1 MTTTEIKAKRTEFFQ
16 QFYRNNKLAFG
27 LAVIATIGLSFVNLG
42 ISWLLQ
48 QVIDVMTGNG
58 NTFDL
63 LTLTYISIGLI
74 GSILVIGWINFKS
87 KPKFN
92 AQAMRQ
98 YKDFAF
104 SLLTKKGINAFS
116 SENTSVYLS
125 ALSNDTTNIEANY
138 LNNTFTLVSQ
148 SLSFV
153 GAFIMMI
160 WYSPLLTLSAVLLS
174 LLPLLA
180 SLLAGNRL
188 MSAEKNVSDR
198 NASYVATLKDCL
210 SGFSVVKSF
219 KAEKQIIKMLAAS
232 NQSAEGS
239 KQARNKLNTII
250 SIAAGAAGAAAQ
262 LGVFIVGAYLALS
275 GKEITAGVVLVFVNL
290 MNFVIQPIAEVP
302 GLLANRRAAV
312 GLIDKLATAV
322 STNIRESGK
331 HIENKLDHSI
341 RLENVSFRYD
351 DKKVVLHDISLKLEK
366 GKSYAI
372 VGGSGSGKSTL
383 LNLLMAANSNYDGHI
398 YYDDVE
404 LRDISSES
412 LYDLVSIIQQ
422 NVFVFNST
430 IADNITMFSSFKQEE
445 IDLAIERSG
454 LSSLIEQ
461 RGADYLCGE
470 NGSGLSGG
478 EKQRISIAR
487 SLLRRTP
494 VLFVDEATSSLDVE
508 TAFDVTNSI
517 LDLEGLTKVMVTHT
531 LDEAIL
537 KRCDGIIT
545 LKAGMIKE
553 FGSFKELMANKGYF
567 YSLFTVSQAE

>member
-1 MTTTEIKAKRTEFFQ
+1 MRTVNNRKQLLAQFFYQ
-16 QFYRNNKLAFG
+16 NKHNFV
-27 LAVIATIGLSFVNLG
+27 LAVIATMGMSLVNLG

-48 QVIDVMTGNG
+48 QVIDVMTGTG

-63 LTLTYISIGLI
+63 QTLTFISIGLI
-74 GSILVIGWINFKS
+74 LSILVIGWIMYQS

-92 AQAMRQ
+92 AKTMRR
-98 YKDFAF
+98 YKDYAF
-104 SLLTKKGINAFS
+104 ELLTKKGINAFS
-116 SENTSVYLS
+116 SENTSNYLS

-153 GAFIMMI
+153 GAFAMMI
-160 WYSPLLTLSAVLLS
+160 WYSPILTLSAVLLS

-180 SLLAGNRL
+180 SLVAGNRL

-219 KAEKQIIKMLAAS
+219 KAEKQIIKMLAQS

-239 KQARNKLNTII
+239 KQARNQLNTII
-250 SIAAGAAGAAAQ
+250 SVAAGAAGAAAQ

-275 GKEITAGVVLVFVNL
+275 GSGITAGVVLVFVNL

-302 GLLANRRAAV
+302 GLLANRKAAV
-312 GLIDKLATAV
+312 GLIDKLAEALSNNV
-322 STNIRESGK
+322 RDSGQS
-331 HIENKLDHSI
+331 IENKLEHSI
-341 RLENVSFRYD
+341 RLKNVSFSYD
-351 DKKVVLHDISLKLEK
+351 QEKVILNDINLKLEK

-383 LNLLMAANSNYDGHI
+383 LNLLMAANSQYNGHI

-430 IADNITMFSSFKQEE
+430 IVDNITMFSEFDQAE
-445 IDLAIERSG
+445 IDHAIKLSG
-454 LSSLIEQ
+454 LSTLIEQ
-461 RGADYLCGE
+461 KGKDYLCGE

-487 SLLRRTP
+487 SLLRQTP

-508 TAFDVTNSI
+508 TAFGVTNSI
-517 LDLEGLTKVMVTHT
+517 LDLDGLTKVMVTHT
-531 LDEAIL
+531 LDESIL
-537 KRCDGIIT
+537 RRCDAIIT
-545 LKAGMIKE
+545 LKSGVIKE
-553 FGSFKELMANKGYF
+553 IGSFEDLMVEKGYF
-567 YSLFTVSQAE
+567 YSLFTVSQ

>member
-1 MTTTEIKAKRTEFFQ
+1 MFFVKTINKRKQFITQFFYQ
-16 QFYRNNKLAFG
+16 NKINFG
-27 LAVIATIGLSFVNLG
+27 LAVLATIGLSLINLG

-48 QVIDVMTGNG
+48 QVIDVMTGTG

-98 YKDFAF
+98 YKDHAF

-125 ALSNDTTNIEANY
+125 ALSNDTMNIEANY

-160 WYSPLLTLSAVLLS
+160 WYSPLLTLSAILLS

-219 KAEKQIIKMLAAS
+219 KAERQIIKMLANS

-239 KQARNKLNTII
+239 KQARNKLNSII
-250 SIAAGAAGAAAQ
+250 SIAAASAGAAAQ
-262 LGVFIVGAYLALS
+262 LGVFLVGAYLALT
-275 GKEITAGVVLVFVNL
+275 GNGITAGVVLVFVNL

-302 GLLANRRAAV
+302 GLLANRKAAI
-312 GLIDKLATAV
+312 GLIDKLADSLSSNV
-322 STNIRESGK
+322 RESG
-331 HIENKLDHSI
+331 HSIENKLEHSI
-341 RLENVSFRYD
+341 RLENVSFSYD
-351 DKKVVLHDISLKLEK
+351 QEKVILQDINLKLEK

-383 LNLLMAANSNYDGHI
+383 LNLLMAANSNYSGHI

-430 IADNITMFSSFKQEE
+430 IEDNITMFSEFKREE
-445 IDLAIERSG
+445 IDHAIKLSG
-454 LSSLIEQ
+454 LSTLIEQ
-461 RGADYLCGE
+461 KGKDYLCGE

-508 TAFDVTNSI
+508 TAFGVTNSI

-537 KRCDGIIT
+537 RRCDAIIT
-545 LKAGMIKE
+545 LKSGTVKE
-553 FGSFKELMANKGYF
+553 IGSFDELMKDKGYF
-567 YSLFTVSQAE
+567 YSLFTVSQ

>member
-1 MTTTEIKAKRTEFFQ
+1 MKTVNKRKQFITQFFVQ
-16 QFYRNNKLAFG
+16 NKIHFG
-27 LAVIATIGLSFVNLG
+27 LAVLATIGLSLINLG

-48 QVIDVMTGNG
+48 QVIDVMTGTG
-58 NTFDL
+58 NTYDL
-63 LTLTYISIGLI
+63 LTLTYISLGLI
-74 GSILVIGWINFKS
+74 GSILVIGWVNFQS

-98 YKDFAF
+98 YKDYAF

-160 WYSPLLTLSAVLLS
+160 WYSPLLTLSAILLS

-188 MSAEKNVSDR
+188 MSAEKKVSDR

-219 KAEKQIIKMLAAS
+219 KAEKQIIKMLANS

-239 KQARNKLNTII
+239 KQARNKLNSII
-250 SIAAGAAGAAAQ
+250 SIAAASAGAAAQ
-262 LGVFIVGAYLALS
+262 LGVFLVGAYLALT
-275 GKEITAGVVLVFVNL
+275 GNGITAGVVLVFVNL

-302 GLLANRRAAV
+302 GLLANRRAAL
-312 GLIDKLATAV
+312 GLIDKLADSLSSNV
-322 STNIRESGK
+322 RESG
-331 HIENKLDHSI
+331 HSIENKLEHSI
-341 RLENVSFRYD
+341 RLENVSFSYD
-351 DKKVVLHDISLKLEK
+351 QEKVILQDINLKLDK

-383 LNLLMAANSNYDGHI
+383 LNLLMAANSNYSGHI

-430 IADNITMFSSFKQEE
+430 IEDNITMFSEFKREE
-445 IDLAIERSG
+445 IDHAIKLSG
-454 LSSLIEQ
+454 LSTLIEQ
-461 RGADYLCGE
+461 KGKDYLCGE

-508 TAFDVTNSI
+508 TAFGVTNSI

-531 LDEAIL
+531 LEESIL
-537 KRCDGIIT
+537 RRCDAIIT
-545 LKAGMIKE
+545 LKSGTIKE
-553 FGSFKELMANKGYF
+553 MGSFDELMKDKGYF
-567 YSLFTVSQAE
+567 YSLFTVSQ

>member
-1 MTTTEIKAKRTEFFQ
+1 MKTVNKRKRFITQFFVQ
-16 QFYRNNKLAFG
+16 NKIHFG
-27 LAVIATIGLSFVNLG
+27 LAVLATIGLSLINLG

-48 QVIDVMTGNG
+48 QVIDVMTGTG
-58 NTFDL
+58 NTYDL
-63 LTLTYISIGLI
+63 LTLTYISLGLI
-74 GSILVIGWINFKS
+74 GSILVIGWVNFQS

-98 YKDFAF
+98 YKDYAF
-104 SLLTKKGINAFS
+104 NLLTKKGINAFS

-160 WYSPLLTLSAVLLS
+160 WYSPLLTLSAILLS

-188 MSAEKNVSDR
+188 MSAEKKVSDR

-219 KAEKQIIKMLAAS
+219 KAEKQIIKMLANS

-239 KQARNKLNTII
+239 KQARNKLNSII
-250 SIAAGAAGAAAQ
+250 SIAAASAGAAAQ
-262 LGVFIVGAYLALS
+262 LGVFLVGAYLALS
-275 GKEITAGVVLVFVNL
+275 GNGITAGVVLVFVNL

-302 GLLANRRAAV
+302 GLLANRRAAL
-312 GLIDKLATAV
+312 GLIDKLADSLSSNV
-322 STNIRESGK
+322 RESG
-331 HIENKLDHSI
+331 HSIENKLEHSI
-341 RLENVSFRYD
+341 RLENVSFSYD
-351 DKKVVLHDISLKLEK
+351 QEKVILQDINLKLEK

-383 LNLLMAANSNYDGHI
+383 LNLLMAANSNYSGHI

-430 IADNITMFSSFKQEE
+430 IEDNITMFSEFKREE
-445 IDLAIERSG
+445 IDHAIKLSG
-454 LSSLIEQ
+454 LSTLIEQ
-461 RGADYLCGE
+461 KGKDYLCGE

-508 TAFDVTNSI
+508 TAFGVTNSI

-531 LDEAIL
+531 LEESIL
-537 KRCDGIIT
+537 RRCDAIIT
-545 LKAGMIKE
+545 LKSGTIKE
-553 FGSFKELMANKGYF
+553 MGSFDELMNNKGYF
-567 YSLFTVSQAE
+567 YSLFTVSQ

>member
-1 MTTTEIKAKRTEFFQ
+1 MRTENNRKQLLAQFFYQ
-16 QFYRNNKLAFG
+16 NKHHFIF
-27 LAVIATIGLSFVNLG
+27 AVVATMGMSLVNLG

-48 QVIDVMTGNG
+48 QVIDVMTGVG

-63 LTLTYISIGLI
+63 WALTLISIGLI
-74 GSILVIGWINFKS
+74 LSILVIGWIMYQS

-92 AQAMRQ
+92 ARAMRQ
-98 YKDFAF
+98 YKDYAF
-104 SLLTKKGINAFS
+104 ELLTKKGINAFS
-116 SENTSVYLS
+116 SENTSNYLS
-125 ALSNDTTNIEANY
+125 ALSNDTNNIESNY
-138 LNNTFTLVSQ
+138 LNNTFTLISQ

-153 GAFIMMI
+153 GAFAMMI
-160 WYSPLLTLSAVLLS
+160 WYSPILTLSAVLLS

-219 KAEKQIIKMLAAS
+219 KAEKQIIEMLAQS

-239 KQARNKLNTII
+239 KQFRNQLNTII
-250 SIAAGAAGAAAQ
+250 SIASGAAGAAAQ
-262 LGVFIVGAYLALS
+262 LGVFIVGAYLALN
-275 GKEITAGVVLVFVNL
+275 GNGITAGTVLVFVNL

-302 GLLANRRAAV
+302 GLLANRKAAI
-312 GLIDKLATAV
+312 GLIDKLATSLSSNV
-322 STNIRESGK
+322 RESG
-331 HIENKLDHSI
+331 HMIDHKLEHSI
-341 RLENVSFRYD
+341 RLENVSFSYD
-351 DKKVVLHDISLKLEK
+351 AEKVILHDINLSLEK

-383 LNLLMAANSNYDGHI
+383 LNLLMAANSNYEGHI
-398 YYDDVE
+398 YYDNVE

-430 IADNITMFSSFKQEE
+430 IEDNITMFSEFKKEE
-445 IDLAIERSG
+445 IEHAIKLSG
-454 LSSLIEQ
+454 LSMLIEQ
-461 RGADYLCGE
+461 KGRDYLCGE

-487 SLLRRTP
+487 SLLRHTP

-508 TAFDVTNSI
+508 TAFGVTNSI
-517 LDLEGLTKVMVTHT
+517 MDLDGLTKVMVTHT
-531 LDEAIL
+531 LEESIL
-537 KRCDGIIT
+537 RRCDAIIT
-545 LKAGMIKE
+545 LKSGMITE
-553 FGSFKELMANKGYF
+553 MGSFDELMDDKGYF
-567 YSLFTVSQAE
+567 YSLFTVSQ

>member
-1 MTTTEIKAKRTEFFQ
+1 MKTINKRKQFITQFFYQ
-16 QFYRNNKLAFG
+16 NKINFG
-27 LAVIATIGLSFVNLG
+27 LAVLATIGLSLVNLG

-48 QVIDVMTGNG
+48 QVIDVMTGTG

-63 LTLTYISIGLI
+63 LALTYISAGLI

-98 YKDFAF
+98 YKDHAF

-160 WYSPLLTLSAVLLS
+160 WYSPLLTLSAILLS

-219 KAEKQIIKMLAAS
+219 KAERQIIKMLANS

-262 LGVFIVGAYLALS
+262 LGVFLVGAYLALS
-275 GKEITAGVVLVFVNL
+275 GNGITAGVVLVFVNL

-302 GLLANRRAAV
+302 GLLANRKAAL
-312 GLIDKLATAV
+312 GLIDKLADSLSSNV
-322 STNIRESGK
+322 RDSGRS
-331 HIENKLDHSI
+331 IENKLEHSI
-341 RLENVSFRYD
+341 RLENVSFSYD
-351 DKKVVLHDISLKLEK
+351 QEKVILQDINLKLEK

-383 LNLLMAANSNYDGHI
+383 LNLLMAANSNYSGHI

-430 IADNITMFSSFKQEE
+430 IEDNITMFSEFKREE
-445 IDLAIERSG
+445 IDHAIKLSG
-454 LSSLIEQ
+454 LSTLIEQ
-461 RGADYLCGE
+461 KGKDYLCGE

-508 TAFDVTNSI
+508 TAFGVTNSI
-517 LDLEGLTKVMVTHT
+517 LDLDGLTKVMVTHT

-537 KRCDGIIT
+537 RRCDAIIT
-545 LKAGMIKE
+545 LKSGTVKE
-553 FGSFKELMANKGYF
+553 IGSFDKLMNDKGYF
-567 YSLFTVSQAE
+567 YSLFTVSQ

>member
-1 MTTTEIKAKRTEFFQ
+1 MVNKRKQFITQFFVQ
-16 QFYRNNKLAFG
+16 NKIHFG
-27 LAVIATIGLSFVNLG
+27 LAVLATIGLSLINLG

-48 QVIDVMTGNG
+48 QVIDVMTGTG
-58 NTFDL
+58 NTYDL
-63 LTLTYISIGLI
+63 LTLTYISLGLI
-74 GSILVIGWINFKS
+74 GSILVIGWVNFQS

-98 YKDFAF
+98 YKDYAF

-160 WYSPLLTLSAVLLS
+160 WYSPLLTLSAILLS

-188 MSAEKNVSDR
+188 MSAEKKVSDR

-219 KAEKQIIKMLAAS
+219 KAEKQIIKMLANS

-239 KQARNKLNTII
+239 KQARNKLNSII
-250 SIAAGAAGAAAQ
+250 SIAAASAGAAAQ
-262 LGVFIVGAYLALS
+262 LGVFLVGAYLALS
-275 GKEITAGVVLVFVNL
+275 GNGITAGVVLVFVNL

-302 GLLANRRAAV
+302 GLLANRRAAL
-312 GLIDKLATAV
+312 GLIDKLADSLSSNV
-322 STNIRESGK
+322 RESG
-331 HIENKLDHSI
+331 HSIENKLEHSI
-341 RLENVSFRYD
+341 RLENVSFSYD
-351 DKKVVLHDISLKLEK
+351 QEKVILQDINLKLEK

-383 LNLLMAANSNYDGHI
+383 LNLLMAANSNYSGHI

-430 IADNITMFSSFKQEE
+430 IEDNITMFSEFKREE
-445 IDLAIERSG
+445 IDHAIKLSG
-454 LSSLIEQ
+454 LSTLIEQ
-461 RGADYLCGE
+461 KGKDYLCGE

-508 TAFDVTNSI
+508 TAFGVTNSI

-531 LDEAIL
+531 LEESIL
-537 KRCDGIIT
+537 RRCDAIIT
-545 LKAGMIKE
+545 LKSGTIKE
-553 FGSFKELMANKGYF
+553 MGSFDELMNNKGYF
-567 YSLFTVSQAE
+567 YSLFTVSQ

>member
-1 MTTTEIKAKRTEFFQ
+1 MFFVKTVNKRKQFITQFFAQ
-16 QFYRNNKLAFG
+16 NKIHFG
-27 LAVIATIGLSFVNLG
+27 LAVLATIGLSLINLG

-48 QVIDVMTGNG
+48 QVIDVMTGTG
-58 NTFDL
+58 NTYDL
-63 LTLTYISIGLI
+63 LTLTYISLGLI
-74 GSILVIGWINFKS
+74 GSILVIGWVNFQS

-98 YKDFAF
+98 YKDYAF

-160 WYSPLLTLSAVLLS
+160 WYSPLLTLSAILLS

-188 MSAEKNVSDR
+188 MSAEKKVSDR

-219 KAEKQIIKMLAAS
+219 KAERQIIKMLANS

-262 LGVFIVGAYLALS
+262 LGVFLVGAYLALS
-275 GKEITAGVVLVFVNL
+275 GNGITAGVVLVFVNL

-302 GLLANRRAAV
+302 GLLANRKAAL
-312 GLIDKLATAV
+312 GLIDKLADSLSSNV
-322 STNIRESGK
+322 RESGYS
-331 HIENKLDHSI
+331 IENKLEHSI
-341 RLENVSFRYD
+341 RLENVSFSYD
-351 DKKVVLHDISLKLEK
+351 QEKVILQDINLKLEK

-383 LNLLMAANSNYDGHI
+383 LNLLMAANSNYTGHI
-398 YYDDVE
+398 YYDNVE

-430 IADNITMFSSFKQEE
+430 IEDNITMFSEFKREE
-445 IDLAIERSG
+445 IDHAIKLSG
-454 LSSLIEQ
+454 LSTLIEQ
-461 RGADYLCGE
+461 KGKDYLCGE

-508 TAFDVTNSI
+508 TAFGVTNSI

-531 LDEAIL
+531 LEEAIL
-537 KRCDGIIT
+537 RRCDAIIT
-545 LKAGMIKE
+545 LKSGMIKE
-553 FGSFKELMANKGYF
+553 MGSFDELMKDKGYF
-567 YSLFTVSQAE
+567 YSLFTVSQ

>member
-1 MTTTEIKAKRTEFFQ
+1 MKTVNKRKQFITQFFVQ
-16 QFYRNNKLAFG
+16 NKIHFG
-27 LAVIATIGLSFVNLG
+27 LAVLATIGLSLINLG

-48 QVIDVMTGNG
+48 QVIDVMTGTG
-58 NTFDL
+58 NTYDL
-63 LTLTYISIGLI
+63 LTLTYISLGLI
-74 GSILVIGWINFKS
+74 GSILVIGWVNFQS

-98 YKDFAF
+98 YKDYAF

-160 WYSPLLTLSAVLLS
+160 WYSPLLTLSAILLS

-188 MSAEKNVSDR
+188 MSAEKKVSDR

-219 KAEKQIIKMLAAS
+219 KAEKQIIKMLANS

-262 LGVFIVGAYLALS
+262 LGVFLVGAYLALS
-275 GKEITAGVVLVFVNL
+275 GNGITAGVVLVFVNL

-302 GLLANRRAAV
+302 GLLANRRAAL
-312 GLIDKLATAV
+312 GLIDKLADSLSSNV
-322 STNIRESGK
+322 RESG
-331 HIENKLDHSI
+331 HSIENKLEHSI
-341 RLENVSFRYD
+341 RLENVSFSYD
-351 DKKVVLHDISLKLEK
+351 QEKIILQDINLKLEK

-383 LNLLMAANSNYDGHI
+383 LNLLMAANSNYSGHI

-430 IADNITMFSSFKQEE
+430 IEDNITMFSEFKREE
-445 IDLAIERSG
+445 IDHAIKLSG
-454 LSSLIEQ
+454 LSTLIEQ
-461 RGADYLCGE
+461 KGKDYLCGE

-508 TAFDVTNSI
+508 TAFGVTNSI

-531 LDEAIL
+531 LEESIL
-537 KRCDGIIT
+537 RRCDAIIT
-545 LKAGMIKE
+545 LKSGTIKE
-553 FGSFKELMANKGYF
+553 MGSFDELMDDKGYF
-567 YSLFTVSQAE
+567 FSLFTVSQ

>member
-1 MTTTEIKAKRTEFFQ
+1 MKTVNKRKQFITQFFVQ
-16 QFYRNNKLAFG
+16 NKIHFG
-27 LAVIATIGLSFVNLG
+27 LAVLATIGLSLINLG

-48 QVIDVMTGNG
+48 QVIDVMTGTG
-58 NTFDL
+58 NTYDL
-63 LTLTYISIGLI
+63 LTLTYISLGLI
-74 GSILVIGWINFKS
+74 GSILVIGWVNFQS

-98 YKDFAF
+98 YKDYAF

-160 WYSPLLTLSAVLLS
+160 WYSPLLTLSAILLS

-188 MSAEKNVSDR
+188 MSAEKKVSDR

-219 KAEKQIIKMLAAS
+219 KAEKQIIKMLANS

-239 KQARNKLNTII
+239 KQARNKLNSII
-250 SIAAGAAGAAAQ
+250 SIAAASAGAAAQ
-262 LGVFIVGAYLALS
+262 LGVFLVGAYLALS
-275 GKEITAGVVLVFVNL
+275 GNGITAGVVLVFVNL

-302 GLLANRRAAV
+302 GLLANRRAAL
-312 GLIDKLATAV
+312 GLIDKLADSLSSNV
-322 STNIRESGK
+322 RESG
-331 HIENKLDHSI
+331 HSIENKLEHSI
-341 RLENVSFRYD
+341 RLENVSFSYD
-351 DKKVVLHDISLKLEK
+351 QEKIILQDINLKLEK

-383 LNLLMAANSNYDGHI
+383 LNLLMAANSNYSGHI

-430 IADNITMFSSFKQEE
+430 IEDNITMFSEFKREE
-445 IDLAIERSG
+445 IDHAIKLSG
-454 LSSLIEQ
+454 LSTLIEQ
-461 RGADYLCGE
+461 KGKDYLCGE

-508 TAFDVTNSI
+508 TAFGVTNSI

-531 LDEAIL
+531 LEESIL
-537 KRCDGIIT
+537 RRCDAIIT
-545 LKAGMIKE
+545 LKSGTIKE
-553 FGSFKELMANKGYF
+553 MGSFDELMDDKGYF
-567 YSLFTVSQAE
+567 FSLFTVSQ

>member
-1 MTTTEIKAKRTEFFQ
+1 MFFVKTINKRKQFITQFFVQ
-16 QFYRNNKLAFG
+16 NKINFG
-27 LAVIATIGLSFVNLG
+27 LAVLATIGLSLINLG

-48 QVIDVMTGNG
+48 QVIDVMTGTG

-74 GSILVIGWINFKS
+74 GSILVIGWVNFQS

-98 YKDFAF
+98 YKDYAF

-160 WYSPLLTLSAVLLS
+160 WYSPLLTLSAILLS

-219 KAEKQIIKMLAAS
+219 KAEKQIIKMLANS

-239 KQARNKLNTII
+239 KQARNKLNSII
-250 SIAAGAAGAAAQ
+250 SIAAASAGAAAQ
-262 LGVFIVGAYLALS
+262 LGVFLVGAYLALT
-275 GKEITAGVVLVFVNL
+275 GNGITAGVVLVFVNL

-302 GLLANRRAAV
+302 GLLANRKAAI
-312 GLIDKLATAV
+312 GLIDKLADSLSSNV
-322 STNIRESGK
+322 RESGRS
-331 HIENKLDHSI
+331 IENKLEHSI
-341 RLENVSFRYD
+341 RLENVSFSYD
-351 DKKVVLHDISLKLEK
+351 QEKVILKDINLKLEK
-366 GKSYAI
+366 GKSYVI

-383 LNLLMAANSNYDGHI
+383 LNLLMAANSNYSGHI

-430 IADNITMFSSFKQEE
+430 IEDNITMFSEFKREE
-445 IDLAIERSG
+445 IDHAIKLSG
-454 LSSLIEQ
+454 LSTLIEQ
-461 RGADYLCGE
+461 KGKDYLCGE

-508 TAFDVTNSI
+508 TAFGVTNSI
-517 LDLEGLTKVMVTHT
+517 LDLDGLTKVMITHT

-537 KRCDGIIT
+537 RRCDAIIT
-545 LKAGMIKE
+545 LKSGTVKE
-553 FGSFKELMANKGYF
+553 IGSFDELMKDKGYF
-567 YSLFTVSQAE
+567 YSLFTVSQ

>member
-1 MTTTEIKAKRTEFFQ
+1 MKTVNKRKRFITQFFVQ
-16 QFYRNNKLAFG
+16 NKIHFG
-27 LAVIATIGLSFVNLG
+27 LAVLATIGLSLINLG

-48 QVIDVMTGNG
+48 QVIDVMTGTG
-58 NTFDL
+58 NTYDL
-63 LTLTYISIGLI
+63 LTLTYISLGLI
-74 GSILVIGWINFKS
+74 GSILVIGWVNFQS

-98 YKDFAF
+98 YKDYAF
-104 SLLTKKGINAFS
+104 NLLTKKGINAFS

-160 WYSPLLTLSAVLLS
+160 WYSPLLTLSAILLS

-188 MSAEKNVSDR
+188 MSAEKKVSDR

-219 KAEKQIIKMLAAS
+219 KAEKQIIKMLANS

-239 KQARNKLNTII
+239 KQARNKLNSII
-250 SIAAGAAGAAAQ
+250 SIAAASAGAAAQ
-262 LGVFIVGAYLALS
+262 LGVFLVGAYLALS
-275 GKEITAGVVLVFVNL
+275 GNGITAGVVLVFVNL

-302 GLLANRRAAV
+302 GLLANRRAAL
-312 GLIDKLATAV
+312 GLIDKLADSLSSNV
-322 STNIRESGK
+322 RESG
-331 HIENKLDHSI
+331 HSIENKLEHSI
-341 RLENVSFRYD
+341 RLENVSFSYD
-351 DKKVVLHDISLKLEK
+351 REKVILQDINLKLEK

-383 LNLLMAANSNYDGHI
+383 LNLLMAANSNYSGHI

-430 IADNITMFSSFKQEE
+430 IEDNITMFSEFKREE
-445 IDLAIERSG
+445 IDHAIKLSG
-454 LSSLIEQ
+454 LSTLIEQ
-461 RGADYLCGE
+461 KGKDYLCGE

-508 TAFDVTNSI
+508 TAFGVTNSI

-531 LDEAIL
+531 LEESIL
-537 KRCDGIIT
+537 RRCDAIIT
-545 LKAGMIKE
+545 LKSGTIKE
-553 FGSFKELMANKGYF
+553 MGSFDELMNDKGYF
-567 YSLFTVSQAE
+567 YSLFTVSQ

>member
-1 MTTTEIKAKRTEFFQ
+1 MKTVNKRKQFITQFFVQ
-16 QFYRNNKLAFG
+16 NKIHLG
-27 LAVIATIGLSFVNLG
+27 LAVLATIGLSLVNLG

-48 QVIDVMTGNG
+48 QVIDVMTGTG

-63 LTLTYISIGLI
+63 LTLTYISLGLI
-74 GSILVIGWINFKS
+74 GSILVIGWVNFQS

-98 YKDFAF
+98 YKDYAF

-160 WYSPLLTLSAVLLS
+160 WYSPLLTLSAILLS

-188 MSAEKNVSDR
+188 MSAEKKVSDR

-219 KAEKQIIKMLAAS
+219 KAERQIIKMLANS

-262 LGVFIVGAYLALS
+262 LGVFLVGAYLALS
-275 GKEITAGVVLVFVNL
+275 GNGITAGVVLVFVNL

-302 GLLANRRAAV
+302 GLLANRKAAL
-312 GLIDKLATAV
+312 GLIDKLADSLSSNV
-322 STNIRESGK
+322 RESG
-331 HIENKLDHSI
+331 HSIENKLEHSI
-341 RLENVSFRYD
+341 RLENVSFSYD
-351 DKKVVLHDISLKLEK
+351 QEKVILQDINLKLEK

-383 LNLLMAANSNYDGHI
+383 LNLLMAANSNYTGHI
-398 YYDDVE
+398 YYDNVE

-430 IADNITMFSSFKQEE
+430 IEDNITMFSEFKREE
-445 IDLAIERSG
+445 IDHAIKLSG
-454 LSSLIEQ
+454 LSTLIEQ
-461 RGADYLCGE
+461 KGKDYLCGE

-508 TAFDVTNSI
+508 TAFGVTNSI

-531 LDEAIL
+531 LEEAIL
-537 KRCDGIIT
+537 RRCDAIIT
-545 LKAGMIKE
+545 LKSGMIKE
-553 FGSFKELMANKGYF
+553 MGSFDELMKDKGYF
-567 YSLFTVSQAE
+567 YSLFTVSQ

>member
-1 MTTTEIKAKRTEFFQ
+1 MKTINKRKQFITQFFVQ
-16 QFYRNNKLAFG
+16 NKVNFS
-27 LAVIATIGLSFVNLG
+27 LAVIATIGLSFINLG

-48 QVIDVMTGNG
+48 QVIDVMTGSA

-63 LTLTYISIGLI
+63 WTLTLISIGLI
-74 GSILVIGWINFKS
+74 GSILVIGWINFQS

-98 YKDFAF
+98 YKDYAF

-153 GAFIMMI
+153 GAFVMMI
-160 WYSPLLTLSAVLLS
+160 WYSPILTLSAILLS

-188 MSAEKNVSDR
+188 MSAEKKVSDR

-219 KAEKQIIKMLAAS
+219 KAEKQIIKMLANS

-239 KQARNKLNTII
+239 KQARNKLNSII
-250 SIAAGAAGAAAQ
+250 SIAAASAGAAAQ
-262 LGVFIVGAYLALS
+262 LGVFLVGAYLALS
-275 GKEITAGVVLVFVNL
+275 GNSITAGVVLVFVNL

-302 GLLANRRAAV
+302 GLLANRKAAL
-312 GLIDKLATAV
+312 GLIDKLADSLSNNV
-322 STNIRESGK
+322 RESG
-331 HIENKLDHSI
+331 HPIENKLEHSI
-341 RLENVSFRYD
+341 RLENVSFSYD
-351 DKKVVLHDISLKLEK
+351 QEKVILQDINLKLEK

-383 LNLLMAANSNYDGHI
+383 LNLLMAANSNYSGHI
-398 YYDDVE
+398 YYDDNE

-430 IADNITMFSSFKQEE
+430 IEDNITMFSEFKREE
-445 IDLAIERSG
+445 IDHAIKLSG
-454 LSSLIEQ
+454 LSTLIEQ
-461 RGADYLCGE
+461 KGKDYLCGE

-508 TAFDVTNSI
+508 TAFGVTNSI
-517 LDLEGLTKVMVTHT
+517 LDLDGLTKVMVTHT

-537 KRCDGIIT
+537 RRCDAIIT
-545 LKAGMIKE
+545 LKSGTIKE
-553 FGSFKELMANKGYF
+553 MGSFDKLMNDKGYF
-567 YSLFTVSQAE
+567 YSLFTVSQ

>member
-1 MTTTEIKAKRTEFFQ
+1 MKTVNKRKQFITQFFVQ
-16 QFYRNNKLAFG
+16 NKIHFG
-27 LAVIATIGLSFVNLG
+27 LAVLATIGLSLINLG

-48 QVIDVMTGNG
+48 QVIDVMTGTG
-58 NTFDL
+58 NTYDL
-63 LTLTYISIGLI
+63 LTLTYISLGLI
-74 GSILVIGWINFKS
+74 GSILVIGWVNFQS

-98 YKDFAF
+98 YKDYAF

-160 WYSPLLTLSAVLLS
+160 WYSPLLTLSAILLS

-188 MSAEKNVSDR
+188 MSAEKKVSDR

-219 KAEKQIIKMLAAS
+219 KAEKQIIKMLANS

-239 KQARNKLNTII
+239 KQARNKLNSII
-250 SIAAGAAGAAAQ
+250 SIAAASAGAAAQ
-262 LGVFIVGAYLALS
+262 LGVFLVGAYLALS
-275 GKEITAGVVLVFVNL
+275 GNGITAGVVLVFVNL

-302 GLLANRRAAV
+302 GLLANRRAAL
-312 GLIDKLATAV
+312 GLIDKLADSLSSNV
-322 STNIRESGK
+322 RESG
-331 HIENKLDHSI
+331 HSIENKLEHSI
-341 RLENVSFRYD
+341 RLENVSFSYD
-351 DKKVVLHDISLKLEK
+351 QEKVILQDINLKLEK

-383 LNLLMAANSNYDGHI
+383 LNLLMAANSNYSGHI

-430 IADNITMFSSFKQEE
+430 IEDNITMFSEFKREE
-445 IDLAIERSG
+445 IDHAIKLSG
-454 LSSLIEQ
+454 LSTLIEQ
-461 RGADYLCGE
+461 KGKDYLCGE

-508 TAFDVTNSI
+508 TAFGVTNSI

-531 LDEAIL
+531 LEESIL
-537 KRCDGIIT
+537 RRCDAIIT
-545 LKAGMIKE
+545 LKSGMIKE
-553 FGSFKELMANKGYF
+553 MGSFDKLMNDKGYF
-567 YSLFTVSQAE
+567 YSLFTVSQ

>member
-1 MTTTEIKAKRTEFFQ
+1 MKTVNKRKQFITQFFVQ
-16 QFYRNNKLAFG
+16 NKIHFG
-27 LAVIATIGLSFVNLG
+27 LAVLATIGLSLINLG

-48 QVIDVMTGNG
+48 QVIDVMTGTG
-58 NTFDL
+58 NTYDL
-63 LTLTYISIGLI
+63 LTLTYISLGLI
-74 GSILVIGWINFKS
+74 GSILVIGWVNFQS

-98 YKDFAF
+98 YKDYAF

-160 WYSPLLTLSAVLLS
+160 WYSPLLTLSAILLS

-188 MSAEKNVSDR
+188 MSAEKKVSDR

-219 KAEKQIIKMLAAS
+219 KAEKQIIKMLANS

-239 KQARNKLNTII
+239 KQARNKLNSII
-250 SIAAGAAGAAAQ
+250 SIAAASAGAAAQ
-262 LGVFIVGAYLALS
+262 LGVFLVGAYLALT
-275 GKEITAGVVLVFVNL
+275 GNGITAGVVLVFVNL

-302 GLLANRRAAV
+302 GLLANRKAAL
-312 GLIDKLATAV
+312 GLIDKLADSLSSNV
-322 STNIRESGK
+322 RESGRS
-331 HIENKLDHSI
+331 IENKLEHSI
-341 RLENVSFRYD
+341 RLESVSFSYD
-351 DKKVVLHDISLKLEK
+351 QEKVILQDINLKLDKE
-366 GKSYAI
+366 KSYAI

-383 LNLLMAANSNYDGHI
+383 LNLLMAANSNYSGHI

-430 IADNITMFSSFKQEE
+430 IEDNITMFSEFKREE
-445 IDLAIERSG
+445 IDHAIKLSG
-454 LSSLIEQ
+454 LSTLIEQ
-461 RGADYLCGE
+461 KGKDYLCGE

-508 TAFDVTNSI
+508 TAFGVTNSI

-531 LDEAIL
+531 LEESIL
-537 KRCDGIIT
+537 RRCDAIIT
-545 LKAGMIKE
+545 LKSGTIKE
-553 FGSFKELMANKGYF
+553 MGSFDELMNDKGYF
-567 YSLFTVSQAE
+567 YSLFTVSQ

>member
-1 MTTTEIKAKRTEFFQ
+1 MKTVNKRKQFITQFFVQ
-16 QFYRNNKLAFG
+16 NKIHFG
-27 LAVIATIGLSFVNLG
+27 LAVLATIGLSLINLG

-48 QVIDVMTGNG
+48 QVIDVMTGTG
-58 NTFDL
+58 NTYDL
-63 LTLTYISIGLI
+63 LTLTYISLGLI
-74 GSILVIGWINFKS
+74 GSILVIGWVNFQS

-98 YKDFAF
+98 YKDYAF

-138 LNNTFTLVSQ
+138 LNNNFTLVSQ

-160 WYSPLLTLSAVLLS
+160 WYSPLLTLSAILLS

-188 MSAEKNVSDR
+188 MSAEKKVSDR

-219 KAEKQIIKMLAAS
+219 KAEKQIIKMLANS

-239 KQARNKLNTII
+239 KQARNKLNSII
-250 SIAAGAAGAAAQ
+250 SIAAASAGAAAQ
-262 LGVFIVGAYLALS
+262 LGVFLVGAYLALT
-275 GKEITAGVVLVFVNL
+275 GNGITAGVVLVFVNL

-302 GLLANRRAAV
+302 GLLANRRAAL
-312 GLIDKLATAV
+312 GLIDKLADSLSSNV
-322 STNIRESGK
+322 RESG
-331 HIENKLDHSI
+331 HSIENKLEHSI
-341 RLENVSFRYD
+341 RLENVSFSYD
-351 DKKVVLHDISLKLEK
+351 QEKVILQDINLKLEK

-383 LNLLMAANSNYDGHI
+383 LNLLMAANSNYSGHI

-430 IADNITMFSSFKQEE
+430 IEDNITMFSEFKREE
-445 IDLAIERSG
+445 IDHAIKLSG
-454 LSSLIEQ
+454 LSTLIEQ
-461 RGADYLCGE
+461 KGKDYLCGE

-508 TAFDVTNSI
+508 TAFGVTNSI

-531 LDEAIL
+531 LEESIL
-537 KRCDGIIT
+537 RRCDAIIT
-545 LKAGMIKE
+545 LKSGTIKE
-553 FGSFKELMANKGYF
+553 MGSFDELMNDKGYF
-567 YSLFTVSQAE
+567 YSLFTVSQ

>member
-1 MTTTEIKAKRTEFFQ
+1 VKTVNKRKQFITQFFVQ
-16 QFYRNNKLAFG
+16 NKIHLG
-27 LAVIATIGLSFVNLG
+27 LAVLATIGLSLVNLG

-48 QVIDVMTGNG
+48 QVIDVMTGTG

-63 LTLTYISIGLI
+63 LTLTYISLGLI
-74 GSILVIGWINFKS
+74 GSILVIGWVNFQS

-98 YKDFAF
+98 YKDYAF

-160 WYSPLLTLSAVLLS
+160 WYSPLLTLSAILLS

-188 MSAEKNVSDR
+188 MSAEKKVSDR

-219 KAEKQIIKMLAAS
+219 KAERQIIKMLANS

-262 LGVFIVGAYLALS
+262 LGVFLVGAYLALS
-275 GKEITAGVVLVFVNL
+275 GNGITAGVVLVFVNL

-302 GLLANRRAAV
+302 GLLANRKAAL
-312 GLIDKLATAV
+312 GLIDKLADSLSSNV
-322 STNIRESGK
+322 RESG
-331 HIENKLDHSI
+331 HSIENKLEHSI
-341 RLENVSFRYD
+341 RLENVSFSYD
-351 DKKVVLHDISLKLEK
+351 QEKVILQDINLKLEK

-383 LNLLMAANSNYDGHI
+383 LNLLMAANSNYTGHI
-398 YYDDVE
+398 YYDNVE

-430 IADNITMFSSFKQEE
+430 IEDNITMFSEFKREE
-445 IDLAIERSG
+445 IDHAIKLSG
-454 LSSLIEQ
+454 LSTLIEQ
-461 RGADYLCGE
+461 KGKDYLCGE

-508 TAFDVTNSI
+508 TAFGVTNSI

-531 LDEAIL
+531 LEEAIL
-537 KRCDGIIT
+537 RRCDAIIT
-545 LKAGMIKE
+545 LKSGMIKE
-553 FGSFKELMANKGYF
+553 MGSFDELMKDKGYF
-567 YSLFTVSQAE
+567 YSLFTVSQ

>member
-1 MTTTEIKAKRTEFFQ
+1 MKTVNKRKQFITQFFVQ
-16 QFYRNNKLAFG
+16 NKIHFG
-27 LAVIATIGLSFVNLG
+27 LAVLATIGLSLINLG

-48 QVIDVMTGNG
+48 QVIDVMTGTG
-58 NTFDL
+58 NTYDL
-63 LTLTYISIGLI
+63 LTLTYISLGLI
-74 GSILVIGWINFKS
+74 GSILVIGWVNFQS

-98 YKDFAF
+98 YKDYAF
-104 SLLTKKGINAFS
+104 RLLTKKGINAFS

-160 WYSPLLTLSAVLLS
+160 WYSPLLTLSAILLS

-188 MSAEKNVSDR
+188 MSAEKKVSDR

-219 KAEKQIIKMLAAS
+219 KAEKQIIKMLASS

-239 KQARNKLNTII
+239 KQARNKLNSII
-250 SIAAGAAGAAAQ
+250 SIAAASAGAAAQ
-262 LGVFIVGAYLALS
+262 LGVFLVGAYLALS
-275 GKEITAGVVLVFVNL
+275 GNGITAGVVLVFVNL

-302 GLLANRRAAV
+302 GLLANRRAAL
-312 GLIDKLATAV
+312 GLIDKLADSLSSNV
-322 STNIRESGK
+322 RESG
-331 HIENKLDHSI
+331 HSIENKLEHSI
-341 RLENVSFRYD
+341 RLENVSFSYD
-351 DKKVVLHDISLKLEK
+351 QEKVILQDINLKLEK

-383 LNLLMAANSNYDGHI
+383 LNLLMAANSNYSGHI

-430 IADNITMFSSFKQEE
+430 IEDNITMFSEFKREE
-445 IDLAIERSG
+445 IDHAIKLSG
-454 LSSLIEQ
+454 LSTLIEQ
-461 RGADYLCGE
+461 KGKDYLCGE

-508 TAFDVTNSI
+508 TAFGVTNSI

-531 LDEAIL
+531 LEESIL
-537 KRCDGIIT
+537 RRCDAIIT
-545 LKAGMIKE
+545 LKSGTIKE
-553 FGSFKELMANKGYF
+553 MGLFDELMDDKGYF
-567 YSLFTVSQAE
+567 YSLFTVSQ

>member
-1 MTTTEIKAKRTEFFQ
+1 MKTVNKRKQFITQFFVQ
-16 QFYRNNKLAFG
+16 NKIHFG
-27 LAVIATIGLSFVNLG
+27 LAVLATIGLSLINLG

-48 QVIDVMTGNG
+48 QVIDVMTGTG
-58 NTFDL
+58 NTYDL
-63 LTLTYISIGLI
+63 LTLTYISLGLI
-74 GSILVIGWINFKS
+74 GSILVIGWVNFQT

-98 YKDFAF
+98 YKDYAF

-160 WYSPLLTLSAVLLS
+160 WYSPLLTLSAILLS

-188 MSAEKNVSDR
+188 MSAEKKVSDR

-219 KAEKQIIKMLAAS
+219 KAEKQIIKMLANS

-239 KQARNKLNTII
+239 KQARNKLNSII
-250 SIAAGAAGAAAQ
+250 SIAAASAGAAAQ

-275 GKEITAGVVLVFVNL
+275 GNGITAGVVLVFVNL

-302 GLLANRRAAV
+302 GLLANRRAAL
-312 GLIDKLATAV
+312 GLIDKLADSLSSNV
-322 STNIRESGK
+322 RESG
-331 HIENKLDHSI
+331 HSIENKLEHSI
-341 RLENVSFRYD
+341 RLENVSFSYD
-351 DKKVVLHDISLKLEK
+351 QEKVILQDINLKLEK

-383 LNLLMAANSNYDGHI
+383 LNLLMAANSNYSGHI

-430 IADNITMFSSFKQEE
+430 IEDNITMFSEFKREE
-445 IDLAIERSG
+445 IDHAIKLSG
-454 LSSLIEQ
+454 LSTLIEQ
-461 RGADYLCGE
+461 KGKDYLCGE

-508 TAFDVTNSI
+508 TAFGVTNSI

-531 LDEAIL
+531 LEESIL
-537 KRCDGIIT
+537 RRCDAIIT
-545 LKAGMIKE
+545 LKSGMIKE
-553 FGSFKELMANKGYF
+553 MGSFDELMNDKGYF
-567 YSLFTVSQAE
+567 YSLFTVSQ

>member
-1 MTTTEIKAKRTEFFQ
+1 MKTVNKRKQFITQFFVQ
-16 QFYRNNKLAFG
+16 NKIHFG
-27 LAVIATIGLSFVNLG
+27 LAVLATIGLSLINLG

-48 QVIDVMTGNG
+48 QVIDVMTGTG
-58 NTFDL
+58 NTYDL
-63 LTLTYISIGLI
+63 LTLTYISLGLI
-74 GSILVIGWINFKS
+74 GSILVIGWVNFQS

-98 YKDFAF
+98 YKDYAF

-160 WYSPLLTLSAVLLS
+160 WYSPLLTLSTILLS

-188 MSAEKNVSDR
+188 MSAEKKVSDR

-219 KAEKQIIKMLAAS
+219 KAEKQIIKMLANS

-239 KQARNKLNTII
+239 KQARNKLNSII
-250 SIAAGAAGAAAQ
+250 SIAAASAGAAAQ
-262 LGVFIVGAYLALS
+262 LGVFLVGAYLALT
-275 GKEITAGVVLVFVNL
+275 GNGITAGVVLVFVNL

-302 GLLANRRAAV
+302 GLLANRRAAL
-312 GLIDKLATAV
+312 GLIDKLADSLSSNV
-322 STNIRESGK
+322 RESG
-331 HIENKLDHSI
+331 HSIENKLEHSI
-341 RLENVSFRYD
+341 RLESVSFSYD
-351 DKKVVLHDISLKLEK
+351 QEKVILQDINLKLDK

-383 LNLLMAANSNYDGHI
+383 LNLLMAANSNYSGHI

-430 IADNITMFSSFKQEE
+430 IEDNITMFSEFKREE
-445 IDLAIERSG
+445 IDHAIKLSG
-454 LSSLIEQ
+454 LSTLIEQ
-461 RGADYLCGE
+461 KGKDYLCGE

-508 TAFDVTNSI
+508 TAFGVTNSI

-531 LDEAIL
+531 LEESIL
-537 KRCDGIIT
+537 RRCDAIIT
-545 LKAGMIKE
+545 LKSGTIKE
-553 FGSFKELMANKGYF
+553 MGSFDELMNDKGYF
-567 YSLFTVSQAE
+567 YSLFTVSQ

>member
-1 MTTTEIKAKRTEFFQ
+1 MKTVNKRKQFITQFFVQ
-16 QFYRNNKLAFG
+16 NKIHFG
-27 LAVIATIGLSFVNLG
+27 LAVLATIGLSLINLG

-48 QVIDVMTGNG
+48 QVIDVMTGTG
-58 NTFDL
+58 NTYDL
-63 LTLTYISIGLI
+63 LTLTYISLGLI
-74 GSILVIGWINFKS
+74 GSILVIGWVNFQS

-98 YKDFAF
+98 YKDYAF

-160 WYSPLLTLSAVLLS
+160 WYSPLLTLSAILLS

-188 MSAEKNVSDR
+188 MSAEKKVSDR

-219 KAEKQIIKMLAAS
+219 KAEKQIIKMLANS

-239 KQARNKLNTII
+239 KQARNKLNSII
-250 SIAAGAAGAAAQ
+250 SIAAASAGAAAQ
-262 LGVFIVGAYLALS
+262 LGVFLVGAYLALT
-275 GKEITAGVVLVFVNL
+275 GNGITAGVVLVFVNL

-302 GLLANRRAAV
+302 GLLANRKAAL
-312 GLIDKLATAV
+312 GLIDKLADSLSSNV
-322 STNIRESGK
+322 RESGRS
-331 HIENKLDHSI
+331 IENKLEHSI
-341 RLENVSFRYD
+341 RLENVSFSYD
-351 DKKVVLHDISLKLEK
+351 QEKVILQDINLKLDK

-383 LNLLMAANSNYDGHI
+383 LNLLMAANSNYSGHI

-430 IADNITMFSSFKQEE
+430 IEDNITMFSEFKREE
-445 IDLAIERSG
+445 IDHAIKLSG
-454 LSSLIEQ
+454 LSTLIEQ
-461 RGADYLCGE
+461 KGKDYLCGE

-508 TAFDVTNSI
+508 TAFGVTNSI

-537 KRCDGIIT
+537 RRCDAIIT
-545 LKAGMIKE
+545 LKSGTVKE
-553 FGSFKELMANKGYF
+553 MGSFDELMKDKGYF
-567 YSLFTVSQAE
+567 YSLFTVSQ

>member
-1 MTTTEIKAKRTEFFQ
+1 MKMVNKRKQFITQFFVQ
-16 QFYRNNKLAFG
+16 NKIHFG
-27 LAVIATIGLSFVNLG
+27 LAVLATIGLSLINLG

-48 QVIDVMTGNG
+48 QVIDVMTGTG
-58 NTFDL
+58 NTYDL
-63 LTLTYISIGLI
+63 LTLTYISLGLI
-74 GSILVIGWINFKS
+74 GSILVIGWVNFQS

-98 YKDFAF
+98 YKDYAF

-160 WYSPLLTLSAVLLS
+160 WYSPLLTLSAILLS

-188 MSAEKNVSDR
+188 MSAEKKVSDR

-219 KAEKQIIKMLAAS
+219 KAEKQIIKMLANS

-239 KQARNKLNTII
+239 KQARNKLNSII
-250 SIAAGAAGAAAQ
+250 SIAAASAGAAAQ
-262 LGVFIVGAYLALS
+262 LGVFLVGAYLALS
-275 GKEITAGVVLVFVNL
+275 GNGITAGVVLVFVNL

-302 GLLANRRAAV
+302 GLLANRRAAL
-312 GLIDKLATAV
+312 GLIDKLADSLSSNV
-322 STNIRESGK
+322 RESG
-331 HIENKLDHSI
+331 HSIENKLEHSI
-341 RLENVSFRYD
+341 RLENVSFSYD
-351 DKKVVLHDISLKLEK
+351 QEKVILQDINLKLEK

-383 LNLLMAANSNYDGHI
+383 LNLLMAANSNYSGHI

-430 IADNITMFSSFKQEE
+430 IEDNITMFSEFKREE
-445 IDLAIERSG
+445 IDHAIKLSG
-454 LSSLIEQ
+454 LSTLIEQ
-461 RGADYLCGE
+461 KGKDYLCGE

-508 TAFDVTNSI
+508 TAFGVTNSI

-531 LDEAIL
+531 LEESIL
-537 KRCDGIIT
+537 RRCDAIIT
-545 LKAGMIKE
+545 LKSGTIKE
-553 FGSFKELMANKGYF
+553 MGSFDELMNNKGYF
-567 YSLFTVSQAE
+567 YSLFTVSQ

>member
-1 MTTTEIKAKRTEFFQ
+1 MKTVNKRKQFITQFFVQ
-16 QFYRNNKLAFG
+16 NKIHFG
-27 LAVIATIGLSFVNLG
+27 LAVLATIGLSLINLG

-48 QVIDVMTGNG
+48 QVIDVMTGTG
-58 NTFDL
+58 NTYDL
-63 LTLTYISIGLI
+63 LTLTYISLGLI
-74 GSILVIGWINFKS
+74 GSILVIGWVNFQS

-98 YKDFAF
+98 YKDYAF
-104 SLLTKKGINAFS
+104 RLLTKKGINAFS

-160 WYSPLLTLSAVLLS
+160 WYSPLLTLSAILLS

-188 MSAEKNVSDR
+188 MSAEKKVSDR

-219 KAEKQIIKMLAAS
+219 KAEKQIIKMLANS

-239 KQARNKLNTII
+239 KQARNKLNSII
-250 SIAAGAAGAAAQ
+250 SIAAASAGAAAQ
-262 LGVFIVGAYLALS
+262 LGVFLVGAYLALS
-275 GKEITAGVVLVFVNL
+275 GNGITAGVVLVFVNL

-302 GLLANRRAAV
+302 GLLANRRAAL
-312 GLIDKLATAV
+312 GLIDKLADSLSSNV
-322 STNIRESGK
+322 RESG
-331 HIENKLDHSI
+331 HSIENKLEHSI
-341 RLENVSFRYD
+341 RLESVSFSYD
-351 DKKVVLHDISLKLEK
+351 QEKVILQDINLKLDK

-383 LNLLMAANSNYDGHI
+383 LNLLMAANSNYSGHI

-430 IADNITMFSSFKQEE
+430 IEDNITMFSEFKREE
-445 IDLAIERSG
+445 IDHAIKLSG
-454 LSSLIEQ
+454 LSTLIEQ
-461 RGADYLCGE
+461 KGKDYLCGE

-508 TAFDVTNSI
+508 TAFGVTNSI

-531 LDEAIL
+531 LEESIL
-537 KRCDGIIT
+537 RRCDAIIT
-545 LKAGMIKE
+545 LKSGTIKE
-553 FGSFKELMANKGYF
+553 MGSFDELMNDKGYF
-567 YSLFTVSQAE
+567 YSLFTVSQ

>member
-1 MTTTEIKAKRTEFFQ
+1 MFAI
-16 QFYRNNKLAFG
+16 LATFG
-27 LAVIATIGLSFVNLG
+27 MSVVNLG

-48 QVIDVMTGNG
+48 QVIDVMTGTG
-58 NTFDL
+58 DTFDL
-63 LTLTYISIGLI
+63 QTLTLISIGLI
-74 GSILVIGWINFKS
+74 LGILVIGWIMFQS

-92 AQAMRQ
+92 ARAMRQ
-98 YKDFAF
+98 YKDYAF

-116 SENTSVYLS
+116 SENTSNYLS
-125 ALSNDTTNIEANY
+125 ALSNDTNSIEANY
-138 LNNTFTLVSQ
+138 LNNTFTLISQ
-148 SLSFV
+148 SISFV
-153 GAFIMMI
+153 GAFAMMV
-160 WYSPLLTLSAVLLS
+160 WYSPILTLSAVLLS

-188 MSAEKNVSDR
+188 MGAEKNVSDR

-219 KAEKQIIKMLAAS
+219 KAEKQIIKMLAQS
-232 NQSAEGS
+232 NQSAEDS
-239 KQARNKLNTII
+239 KQVRNKLNTII
-250 SIAAGAAGAAAQ
+250 SVASGAAGAAAQ

-275 GKEITAGVVLVFVNL
+275 GNGITAGIVLVFVNL

-302 GLLANRRAAV
+302 GLLANRKAAV
-312 GLIDKLATAV
+312 GLIDKLA
-322 STNIRESGK
+322 ESLSNNVRDSG
-331 HIENKLDHSI
+331 HTIENKLEHSI
-341 RLENVSFRYD
+341 KLENVSFSYD
-351 DKKVVLHDISLKLEK
+351 QEKTILQDITLKLEK

-383 LNLLMAANSNYDGHI
+383 LNLLMAANSQYSGHI
-398 YYDDVE
+398 YYDDME

-430 IADNITMFSSFKQEE
+430 IVDNITMFSEFDQAE
-445 IDLAIERSG
+445 IDHAIKLSG
-454 LSSLIEQ
+454 LSSLIDQ
-461 RGADYLCGE
+461 KGKDYLCGE

-487 SLLRRTP
+487 CLLRHTP

-508 TAFDVTNSI
+508 TAFGVTNSI
-517 LDLEGLTKVMVTHT
+517 LDLDGLTKVMVTHT

-537 KRCDGIIT
+537 RRCDAIIT
-545 LKAGMIKE
+545 LKSGTIKE
-553 FGSFKELMANKGYF
+553 MGSFENLMNEKGYF
-567 YSLFTVSQAE
+567 YSLFTVSQ

>member
-1 MTTTEIKAKRTEFFQ
+1 MKTVNKRKQFITQFFFQ
-16 QFYRNNKLAFG
+16 NKIHFG
-27 LAVIATIGLSFVNLG
+27 LAVLATIGLSLINLG

-48 QVIDVMTGNG
+48 QVIDVMTGTG
-58 NTFDL
+58 NTYDL
-63 LTLTYISIGLI
+63 LTLTYISLGLI
-74 GSILVIGWINFKS
+74 GSILVIGWVNFQS

-98 YKDFAF
+98 YKDYAF

-160 WYSPLLTLSAVLLS
+160 WYSPLLTLSAILLS

-188 MSAEKNVSDR
+188 MSAEKKVSDR

-219 KAEKQIIKMLAAS
+219 KAEKQIIKMLANS

-239 KQARNKLNTII
+239 KQARNKLNSII
-250 SIAAGAAGAAAQ
+250 SIAAASAGAAAQ
-262 LGVFIVGAYLALS
+262 LGVFLVGAYLALS
-275 GKEITAGVVLVFVNL
+275 GNGITAGVVLVFVNL

-302 GLLANRRAAV
+302 GLLANRRAAL
-312 GLIDKLATAV
+312 GLIDKLADSLSSNV
-322 STNIRESGK
+322 RESG
-331 HIENKLDHSI
+331 HSIENKLEHSI
-341 RLENVSFRYD
+341 RLENVSFSYD
-351 DKKVVLHDISLKLEK
+351 QEKVILQDINLKLEK

-383 LNLLMAANSNYDGHI
+383 LNLLMAANSNYSGHI

-430 IADNITMFSSFKQEE
+430 IEDNITMFSEFKREE
-445 IDLAIERSG
+445 IDHAIKLSG
-454 LSSLIEQ
+454 LSTLIEQ
-461 RGADYLCGE
+461 KGKDYLCGE

-508 TAFDVTNSI
+508 TAFGVTNSI

-531 LDEAIL
+531 LEESIL
-537 KRCDGIIT
+537 RRCDAIIT
-545 LKAGMIKE
+545 LKSGTIKE
-553 FGSFKELMANKGYF
+553 MGSFDELMNNKGYF
-567 YSLFTVSQAE
+567 YSLFTVSQ

>member
-1 MTTTEIKAKRTEFFQ
+1 MKTANQKKNIAQFIQ
-16 QFYRNNKLAFG
+16 QFYLNNRLAFI
-27 LAVIATIGLSFVNLG
+27 LAIVATFGLSFVNLG

-48 QVIDVMTGNG
+48 QVIDVMTGTG

-63 LTLTYISIGLI
+63 WTLTLISMGLI
-74 GSILVIGWINFKS
+74 GSILIIGGIDYKS
-87 KPKFN
+87 KPRFN
-92 AQAMRQ
+92 AKAMRQ
-98 YKDFAF
+98 YKDYAF

-116 SENTSVYLS
+116 TENTSVYLS

-138 LNNTFTLVSQ
+138 LNNTFALVSQ

-153 GAFIMMI
+153 GAFAMMI
-160 WYSPLLTLSAVLLS
+160 WYSPILTLSAVLLS

-219 KAEKQIIKMLAAS
+219 KAERQIIKMLANS
-232 NQSAEGS
+232 NHSAEGA
-239 KQARNKLNTII
+239 KQFRNQLNTII
-250 SIAAGAAGAAAQ
+250 KIAAASAGAAAQ
-262 LGVFIVGAYLALS
+262 LGVFLVGAYLALNGS
-275 GKEITAGVVLVFVNL
+275 GITAGVVLVFVNL

-302 GLLANRRAAV
+302 GLLANRKAAI
-312 GLIDKLATAV
+312 GLIQKLSDSLSSNV
-322 STNIRESGK
+322 RDSGFA
-331 HIENKLDHSI
+331 IERKLDHQI
-341 RLENVSFRYD
+341 KLDNVSFGYEEGN
-351 DKKVVLHDISLKLEK
+351 VILHDINLSLEK

-372 VGGSGSGKSTL
+372 VGSSGSGKSTL
-383 LNLLMAANSNYDGHI
+383 LNLLMASNSNYQGHI
-398 YYDDVE
+398 YYDKNE
-404 LRDISSES
+404 LKTISSES

-430 IADNITMFSSFKQEE
+430 IAQNITMFSEFKQEE
-445 IDLAIERSG
+445 IDHAIRLSG

-461 RGADYLCGE
+461 RGSDYLCGE

-508 TAFDVTNSI
+508 TAFDVANAI
-517 LDLEGLTKVMVTHT
+517 LDLDGLTKVMVTHT

-537 KRCDGIIT
+537 SRYDAIIT
-545 LKAGMIKE
+545 LKSGTVKE
-553 FGSFKELMANKGYF
+553 VGSFKELMSNKGYF
-567 YSLFTVSQAE
+567 YSLFTVSQTE

>member
-1 MTTTEIKAKRTEFFQ
+1 MFFVKTINKRKQFITQFFVQ
-16 QFYRNNKLAFG
+16 NKIHFG
-27 LAVIATIGLSFVNLG
+27 LAVLATIGLSLINLG

-48 QVIDVMTGNG
+48 QVIDVMTGTG

-74 GSILVIGWINFKS
+74 GSILVIGWVNFQS

-98 YKDFAF
+98 YKDYAF

-160 WYSPLLTLSAVLLS
+160 WYSPLLTLSAILLS

-219 KAEKQIIKMLAAS
+219 KAERQIIKMLANS

-239 KQARNKLNTII
+239 KQARNKLNSII
-250 SIAAGAAGAAAQ
+250 SIAAASAGAAAQ
-262 LGVFIVGAYLALS
+262 LGVFLVGAYLALS
-275 GKEITAGVVLVFVNL
+275 GNGITAGVVLVFVNL

-302 GLLANRRAAV
+302 GLLANRRAAL
-312 GLIDKLATAV
+312 GLIDKLADSLSSNV
-322 STNIRESGK
+322 RESG
-331 HIENKLDHSI
+331 HSIENKLEHSI
-341 RLENVSFRYD
+341 RLENVSFSYD
-351 DKKVVLHDISLKLEK
+351 QEKVILQDINLKLEK

-383 LNLLMAANSNYDGHI
+383 LNLLMAANSNYSGHI

-430 IADNITMFSSFKQEE
+430 IEDNITMFSEFKREE
-445 IDLAIERSG
+445 IDHAIKLSG
-454 LSSLIEQ
+454 LSTLIEQ
-461 RGADYLCGE
+461 KGKDYLCGE

-508 TAFDVTNSI
+508 TAFGVTNSI

-531 LDEAIL
+531 LEESIL
-537 KRCDGIIT
+537 RRCDAIIT
-545 LKAGMIKE
+545 LKSGTIKE
-553 FGSFKELMANKGYF
+553 MGSFDELMKDKGYF
-567 YSLFTVSQAE
+567 YSLFTVSQ

>member
-1 MTTTEIKAKRTEFFQ
+1 MKTVNKRKQFITQFFVQ
-16 QFYRNNKLAFG
+16 NKIHFG
-27 LAVIATIGLSFVNLG
+27 LAVLATIGLSLINLG

-48 QVIDVMTGNG
+48 QVIDVMTGTG
-58 NTFDL
+58 NTYDL
-63 LTLTYISIGLI
+63 LTLTYISLGLI
-74 GSILVIGWINFKS
+74 GSILVIGWVNFQS

-98 YKDFAF
+98 YKDYAF

-160 WYSPLLTLSAVLLS
+160 WYSPLLTLSAILLS

-188 MSAEKNVSDR
+188 MSAEKKVSDR

-219 KAEKQIIKMLAAS
+219 KAEKQIIKMLANS

-239 KQARNKLNTII
+239 KQARNKLNSII
-250 SIAAGAAGAAAQ
+250 SIAAASAGAAAQ
-262 LGVFIVGAYLALS
+262 LGVFLVGAYLALT
-275 GKEITAGVVLVFVNL
+275 GNGITAGVVLVFVNL

-302 GLLANRRAAV
+302 GLLANRRAAL
-312 GLIDKLATAV
+312 GLIDKLADSLSSNV
-322 STNIRESGK
+322 RESG
-331 HIENKLDHSI
+331 HSIENKLEHSI
-341 RLENVSFRYD
+341 RLESVSFSYD
-351 DKKVVLHDISLKLEK
+351 QEKVILQDINLKLDK

-383 LNLLMAANSNYDGHI
+383 LNLLMAANSNYSGHI

-430 IADNITMFSSFKQEE
+430 IEDNITMFSEFKREE
-445 IDLAIERSG
+445 IDHAIKLSG
-454 LSSLIEQ
+454 LSTLIEQ
-461 RGADYLCGE
+461 KGKDYLCGE

-508 TAFDVTNSI
+508 TAFGVTNSI

-531 LDEAIL
+531 LEESIL
-537 KRCDGIIT
+537 RRCDAIIT
-545 LKAGMIKE
+545 LKSGTIKE
-553 FGSFKELMANKGYF
+553 MGSFDELMNDKGYF
-567 YSLFTVSQAE
+567 YSLFTVSQ

>member
-1 MTTTEIKAKRTEFFQ
+1 MFFVKTINKRKQFITQFFYQ
-16 QFYRNNKLAFG
+16 NKINFG
-27 LAVIATIGLSFVNLG
+27 LAVLATIGLSLINLG

-48 QVIDVMTGNG
+48 QVIDVMTGTG
-58 NTFDL
+58 NNFDL

-74 GSILVIGWINFKS
+74 GSILVIGWVNFQS

-98 YKDFAF
+98 YKDYAF

-160 WYSPLLTLSAVLLS
+160 WYSPLLTLSAILLS

-219 KAEKQIIKMLAAS
+219 KAEKQIIKMLANS

-239 KQARNKLNTII
+239 KQARNKLNSII
-250 SIAAGAAGAAAQ
+250 SIAAASAGAAAQ
-262 LGVFIVGAYLALS
+262 LGVFLVGAYLALT
-275 GKEITAGVVLVFVNL
+275 GNGITAGVVLVFVNL

-302 GLLANRRAAV
+302 GLLANRKAAI
-312 GLIDKLATAV
+312 GLIDKLADSLSSNV
-322 STNIRESGK
+322 RESGRS
-331 HIENKLDHSI
+331 IENKLEHSI
-341 RLENVSFRYD
+341 RLENVSFSYD
-351 DKKVVLHDISLKLEK
+351 QEKVILQDINLKLEK
-366 GKSYAI
+366 GKSYVI

-383 LNLLMAANSNYDGHI
+383 LNLLMAANSNYSGHI

-430 IADNITMFSSFKQEE
+430 IEDNITMFSEFKREE
-445 IDLAIERSG
+445 IDHAIKLSG
-454 LSSLIEQ
+454 LSTLIEQ
-461 RGADYLCGE
+461 KGKDYLCGE

-508 TAFDVTNSI
+508 TAFGVTNSI

-537 KRCDGIIT
+537 RRCDAIIT
-545 LKAGMIKE
+545 LKSGTVKE
-553 FGSFKELMANKGYF
+553 IGSFDELMKDKGYF
-567 YSLFTVSQAE
+567 YSLFTVSQ

>member
-1 MTTTEIKAKRTEFFQ
+1 MKTVNKRKQFITQFFFQ
-16 QFYRNNKLAFG
+16 NKIHFG
-27 LAVIATIGLSFVNLG
+27 LAVLATIGLSLINLG

-48 QVIDVMTGNG
+48 QVIDVMTGTG
-58 NTFDL
+58 NTYDL
-63 LTLTYISIGLI
+63 LTLTYISLGLI
-74 GSILVIGWINFKS
+74 GSILVIGWVNFQS

-98 YKDFAF
+98 YKDYAF

-160 WYSPLLTLSAVLLS
+160 WYSPLLTLSAILLS

-188 MSAEKNVSDR
+188 MSAEKKVSDR

-219 KAEKQIIKMLAAS
+219 KAEKQIIKMLANS

-239 KQARNKLNTII
+239 KQARNKLNSII
-250 SIAAGAAGAAAQ
+250 SIAAASAGAAAQ
-262 LGVFIVGAYLALS
+262 LGVFLVGAYLALS
-275 GKEITAGVVLVFVNL
+275 GNGITAGVVLVFVNL

-302 GLLANRRAAV
+302 GLLANRRAAL
-312 GLIDKLATAV
+312 GLIDKLADSLSSNV
-322 STNIRESGK
+322 RESG
-331 HIENKLDHSI
+331 HLIENKLEHSI
-341 RLENVSFRYD
+341 RLENVSFSYD
-351 DKKVVLHDISLKLEK
+351 QEKVILQDINLKLEK

-383 LNLLMAANSNYDGHI
+383 LNLLMAANSNYSGHI

-430 IADNITMFSSFKQEE
+430 IEDNITMFSEFKREE
-445 IDLAIERSG
+445 IDHAIKLSG
-454 LSSLIEQ
+454 LSTLIEQ
-461 RGADYLCGE
+461 KGKDYLCGE

-508 TAFDVTNSI
+508 TAFGVTNSI

-531 LDEAIL
+531 LEESIL
-537 KRCDGIIT
+537 RRCDAIIT
-545 LKAGMIKE
+545 LKSGTIKE
-553 FGSFKELMANKGYF
+553 MGSFDELMNDKGYF
-567 YSLFTVSQAE
+567 YSLFTVSQ

>member
-1 MTTTEIKAKRTEFFQ
+1 MKTAEKKKKVTLFIQ
-16 QFYRNNKLAFG
+16 QFYLNNRLNFVLAIISTFG
-27 LAVIATIGLSFVNLG
+27 LTFLNLG

-48 QVIDVMTGNG
+48 QVIDVMAGTG

-63 LTLTYISIGLI
+63 WTLTLISVSLISSILIIGGIDYISKPQ
-74 GSILVIGWINFKS
+74 FK
-87 KPKFN
+87 

-98 YKDFAF
+98 YKDYAF
-104 SLLTKKGINAFS
+104 TLLTKKGIHAFS

-153 GAFIMMI
+153 GAFAMMI
-160 WYSPLLTLSAVLLS
+160 WYSPILTLSAVLLS
-174 LLPLLA
+174 LLPLFA
-180 SLLAGNRL
+180 SLLAGNKL

-219 KAEKQIIKMLAAS
+219 KAELQIIKMLADS
-232 NQSAEGS
+232 NHSAEHS
-239 KQARNKLNTII
+239 KQVRNQLNSII
-250 SIAAGAAGAAAQ
+250 QIAAAFAGSAAQ
-262 LGVFIVGAYLALS
+262 IGVFLVGAYLALS
-275 GKEITAGVVLVFVNL
+275 GNGITAGVVLVFVNL

-302 GLLANRRAAV
+302 GLLANRKAAL
-312 GLIDKLATAV
+312 GLIEKLSDSLLSNV
-322 STNIRESGK
+322 RESG
-331 HIENKLDHSI
+331 HAIENKLDHTI
-341 RLENVSFRYD
+341 RLENVSFGYEEGNTILR
-351 DKKVVLHDISLKLEK
+351 DINLNLEK

-372 VGGSGSGKSTL
+372 VGSSGSGKSTL
-383 LNLLMAANSNYDGHI
+383 LNLLMASNSNYLGHI
-398 YYDDVE
+398 YYDNNE
-404 LRDISSES
+404 LKSISSES

-430 IADNITMFSSFKQEE
+430 IAQNITMFSEFKQED
-445 IDLAIERSG
+445 IDHAIKLSG

-461 RGADYLCGE
+461 RGSDYLCGE

-494 VLFVDEATSSLDVE
+494 VLYVDEATSSLDVE
-508 TAFDVTNSI
+508 TAFDVANAI
-517 LDLEGLTKVMVTHT
+517 LDLDDLTKVMVTHT
-531 LDEAIL
+531 LDETIL
-537 KRCDGIIT
+537 RRYDAIIT
-545 LKAGMIKE
+545 LKSGTVKE
-553 FGSFKELMANKGYF
+553 FGSFNELMNNKSYF
-567 YSLFTVSQAE
+567 YSLFTVSQTE

>member
-1 MTTTEIKAKRTEFFQ
+1 MRTVNNRKQLLTQFFYQ
-16 QFYRNNKLAFG
+16 NKHNFV
-27 LAVIATIGLSFVNLG
+27 LAVIATMGMSLVNLG

-48 QVIDVMTGNG
+48 QVIDVMTGTG

-63 LTLTYISIGLI
+63 QTLTFISIGLI
-74 GSILVIGWINFKS
+74 LSILVIGWIMYQS

-92 AQAMRQ
+92 AKAMRQ
-98 YKDFAF
+98 YKDYAF
-104 SLLTKKGINAFS
+104 ELLTKKGINAFS
-116 SENTSVYLS
+116 SENTSNYLS

-153 GAFIMMI
+153 GAFAMMI
-160 WYSPLLTLSAVLLS
+160 WYSPILTLSAVLLS

-180 SLLAGNRL
+180 SLVAGNRL

-219 KAEKQIIKMLAAS
+219 KAEKQIIKMLAQS

-239 KQARNKLNTII
+239 KQFRNQLNTII
-250 SIAAGAAGAAAQ
+250 SVAAGAAGAAAQ

-275 GKEITAGVVLVFVNL
+275 GSGITAGVVLVFVNL

-302 GLLANRRAAV
+302 GLLANRKAAV
-312 GLIDKLATAV
+312 GLIDKLAEALSNNV
-322 STNIRESGK
+322 RDSGQS
-331 HIENKLDHSI
+331 IENKLEHSI
-341 RLENVSFRYD
+341 RLKNVSFSYD
-351 DKKVVLHDISLKLEK
+351 QEKVILNDINLKLEK

-383 LNLLMAANSNYDGHI
+383 LNLLMAANSQYNGHI

-430 IADNITMFSSFKQEE
+430 IVDNITMFSEFDQAE
-445 IDLAIERSG
+445 IDHAIKLSG
-454 LSSLIEQ
+454 LSTLIEQ
-461 RGADYLCGE
+461 KGKDYLCGE

-487 SLLRRTP
+487 SLLRQTP

-508 TAFDVTNSI
+508 TAFGVTNSI
-517 LDLEGLTKVMVTHT
+517 LDLDGLTKVMVTHT
-531 LDEAIL
+531 LDESIL
-537 KRCDGIIT
+537 RRCDAIIT
-545 LKAGMIKE
+545 LKSGVIKE
-553 FGSFKELMANKGYF
+553 IGSFEDLMVEKGYF
-567 YSLFTVSQAE
+567 YSLFTVSQ